1 MQNKHNFF
9 SFLGIPTFGEGGD
22 PVGTKSQQSGQWG
35 FIKYRPPKKSKY
47 RPQIIDTALYRPNID
62 RKSSLKSAYLQNY
75 TFRDKSTHVH
85 NGSTLIYPI
94 SQEMHVKEDAGEYL
108 HYFLISYTLS
118 PVIYHITI
126 LGDFFY
132 KFKLFLSP
140 WRP

>member
-1 MQNKHNFF
+1 MFC
-9 SFLGIPTFGEGGD
+9 SFVSAILMLFVERLRINMC
-22 PVGTKSQQSGQWG
+22 V
-35 FIKYRPPKKSKY
+35 SK
-47 RPQIIDTALYRPNID
+47 QMLDEELYRPNID

-108 HYFLISYTLS
+108 HISSFHTLLS

-126 LGDFFY
+126 MGDFFIKY
-132 KFKLFLSP
+132 
-140 WRP
+140 RPF

>member
-1 MQNKHNFF
+1 MYKFDNNSCRPASGVLPNIDHQKIQI
-9 SFLGIPTFGEGGD
+9 S
-22 PVGTKSQQSGQWG
+22 TKYG
-35 FIKYRPPKKSKY
+35 PN
-47 RPQIIDTALYRPNID
+47 IDHTALYRPNID

-94 SQEMHVKEDAGEYL
+94 SQEMHVKEDAGEYF
-108 HYFLISYTLS
+108 HISSFHTLLS

-132 KFKLFLSP
+132 KISTILM
-140 WRP
+140 